1 MAAAT
6 ATLRWVLQLHRD
18 VPRAA
23 RFYAEGLDFSVNV
36 CTLRWAELQSGPLK
50 LALMHTNDRCG
61 YCCLPPR
68 SPPSITQFVLLR
80 VSDGCKFGVVRGN
93 EVGVNMAVF

>member
-50 LALMHTNDRCG
+50 LALMHTNDRCE
-61 YCCLPPR
+61 YFCLLPR
-68 SPPSITQFVLLR
+68 SPCSIIQFV
-80 VSDGCKFGVVRGN
+80 
-93 EVGVNMAVF
+93 

>member
-1 MAAAT
+1 MAAGAAT

-36 CTLRWAELQSGPLK
+36 CTLRWAELQSGPFK
-50 LALMHTNDRCG
+50 LALMHTNDRFDC
-61 YCCLPPR
+61 R
-68 SPPSITQFVLLR
+68 SALFWSCSVVLNSSVLG
-80 VSDGCKFGVVRGN
+80 VS
-93 EVGVNMAVF
+93 